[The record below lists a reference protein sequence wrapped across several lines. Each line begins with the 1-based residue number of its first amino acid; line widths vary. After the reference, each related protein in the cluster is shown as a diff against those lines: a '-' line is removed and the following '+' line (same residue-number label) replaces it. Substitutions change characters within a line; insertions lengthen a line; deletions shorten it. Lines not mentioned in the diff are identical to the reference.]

1 MSVINQVLNQLEQRG
16 ANTAPEQT
24 MVRAVLPARRSLLMP
39 FLLVFIVAVA
49 GSAAWLQ
56 VRKPAV
62 VAPRNA
68 QQLIP
73 AAVPAA
79 APVPETF
86 PPASRLSFELSSV
99 PLPSSL
105 REAKNSSPQNPSA
118 TSRPAGES
126 GKHQTLPTAT
136 QDAPAVQATAGEL
149 PLKQISPAQ
158 RADAEFRRSAA
169 LMQQGRIADA
179 ISGYETALQL
189 DAGHQAAR
197 QALVALLLE
206 AKRGADAERVLQE
219 GLKYR
224 PEQTGFAMLLARI
237 QVERGAVEPAVAT
250 LERSLQHADNQ
261 ADYQAF
267 FAALL
272 QRQGRH
278 KEAVSHYQQALQLAP
293 DNGVWLMG
301 YGISLQGLQRNADAR
316 DAFRRALD
324 SQTLSPDLQKFVQQ
338 KLKAL

>member
-1 MSVINQVLNQLEQRG
+1 
-16 ANTAPEQT
+16 
-24 MVRAVLPARRSLLMP
+24 
-39 FLLVFIVAVA
+39 
-49 GSAAWLQ
+49 
-56 VRKPAV
+56 
-62 VAPRNA
+62 
-68 QQLIP
+68 
-73 AAVPAA
+73 
-79 APVPETF
+79 
-86 PPASRLSFELSSV
+86 
-99 PLPSSL
+99 
-105 REAKNSSPQNPSA
+105 
-118 TSRPAGES
+118 
-126 GKHQTLPTAT
+126 
-136 QDAPAVQATAGEL
+136 
-149 PLKQISPAQ
+149 
-158 RADAEFRRSAA
+158 
-169 LMQQGRIADA
+169 MQQGRIADA